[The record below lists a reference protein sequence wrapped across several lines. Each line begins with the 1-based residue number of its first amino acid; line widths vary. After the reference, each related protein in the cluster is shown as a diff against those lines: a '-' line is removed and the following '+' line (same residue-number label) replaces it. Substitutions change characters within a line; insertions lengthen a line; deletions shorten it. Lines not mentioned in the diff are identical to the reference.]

1 MINLK
6 LIIGIL
12 FLTLTS
18 FKCYSQEY
26 TLEKKTVT
34 GVFDAERITKSEI
47 FSSINKWIS
56 LNYNS
61 ALSVVQLN
69 DKEAGNII
77 LKGINEAVYKNVA
90 KEFYPNNKYL
100 TEFYSIKF
108 NHTIEIN
115 VKDNKYRILYTLTGM
130 IDEDNA
136 MDIINNM
143 VFDLIDFT
151 GLKQEPVD
159 TYNNYID
166 DQWKKALMGKNKREK
181 IQERTRPVFED
192 LNKSVLADI
201 KLTML
206 SIEKTVKST
215 KNDEW

>member
-1 MINLK
+1 M
-6 LIIGIL
+6 
-12 FLTLTS
+12 
-18 FKCYSQEY
+18 
-26 TLEKKTVT
+26 
-34 GVFDAERITKSEI
+34 
-47 FSSINKWIS
+47 
-56 LNYNS
+56 
-61 ALSVVQLN
+61 
-69 DKEAGNII
+69 
-77 LKGINEAVYKNVA
+77 
-90 KEFYPNNKYL
+90 
-100 TEFYSIKF
+100 
-108 NHTIEIN
+108 
-115 VKDNKYRILYTLTGM
+115 
-130 IDEDNA
+130 
-136 MDIINNM
+136 
-143 VFDLIDFT
+143 IDFT